1 MTGTK
6 SETRSLPTSV
16 PDPKKP
22 YSIQSEATLDLRL
35 AARWYEQRQRGLGAQ
50 FVLAVD
56 DAIATI
62 VAAPQRWPV
71 FAGARR
77 YILRRFPF
85 SVIYRVVDER
95 IQVVAV
101 AHHSRRPTY
110 WGRRL

>member
-1 MTGTK
+1 M
-6 SETRSLPTSV
+6 PTFV

-22 YSIQSEATLDLRL
+22 YSIHAEATLDLRL
-35 AARWYEQRQRGLGAQ
+35 AARWYEQRRRGLGVEL
-50 FVLAVD
+50 VLAVD
-56 DAIATI
+56 DGIATI

-101 AHHSRRPTY
+101 AHHSRRPVY

>member
-1 MTGTK
+1 
-6 SETRSLPTSV
+6 V
-16 PDPKKP
+16 PDPNKP
-22 YSIQSEATLDLRL
+22 YSIHAEATLDLRL

-101 AHHSRRPTY
+101 AHHSRRPVH

>member
-1 MTGTK
+1 M
-6 SETRSLPTSV
+6 

-22 YSIQSEATLDLRL
+22 YSIHAEATLDLRL
-35 AARWYEQRQRGLGAQ
+35 AARWYEQQQRGLGAG

-62 VAAPQRWPV
+62 VAAPQRWAI

-95 IQVVAV
+95 IQIVAI
-101 AHHSRRPTY
+101 AHHSRRPVY

>member
-1 MTGTK
+1 
-6 SETRSLPTSV
+6 V

-22 YSIQSEATLDLRL
+22 YSIHAEATFDLRL
-35 AARWYEQRQRGLGAQ
+35 AARWYEQQRHGLGAEL
-50 FVLAVD
+50 VLAVD

-77 YILRRFPF
+77 YIVRRFPF

-95 IQVVAV
+95 IQIVAV

>member
-1 MTGTK
+1 M
-6 SETRSLPTSV
+6 

-22 YSIQSEATLDLRL
+22 YSIHAEATLDLRL
-35 AARWYEQRQRGLGAQ
+35 AARWYEQRRRGLGVEL
-50 FVLAVD
+50 VLAVD

-101 AHHSRRPTY
+101 AHHSRRPVH

>member
-1 MTGTK
+1 
-6 SETRSLPTSV
+6 V
-16 PDPKKP
+16 PDLKKP
-22 YSIQSEATLDLRL
+22 YSIHAEATLDLRL
-35 AARWYEQRQRGLGAQ
+35 AARWYEHRHRGLGAE

-62 VAAPQRWPV
+62 VAAPQRWPI
-71 FAGARR
+71 FAGAQR

-85 SVIYRVVDER
+85 SVLYRVVDER